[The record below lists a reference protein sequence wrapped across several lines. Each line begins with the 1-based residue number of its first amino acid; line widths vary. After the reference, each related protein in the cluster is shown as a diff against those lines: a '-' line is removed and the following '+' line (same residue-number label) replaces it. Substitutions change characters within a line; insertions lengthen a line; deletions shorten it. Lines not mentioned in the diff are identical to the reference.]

1 MPKGNETTKEKI
13 KWIVGLEKRVLRE
26 ILQQI

>member
-1 MPKGNETTKEKI
+1 MPRGNETTKEKLN
-13 KWIVGLEKRVLRE
+13 WILELEKRVLRE